1 MKILNGKS
9 NGTESRIDHVSPA
22 DAARRTHKGKCPFTL
37 IELLVVIAIIAIL
50 AAMLLPALQRARGTA
65 ISASCSNN
73 LKQLGTVFAM
83 YEGANGGIRPLQ
95 NCVSN
100 PGASGEWAY
109 DRWTGQYGLFNPI
122 PKYAFCPLF
131 QAGGT
136 EPGYGWIYTLGGNQN
151 TLQQLFGGSGNWDG
165 PVYARDAAVFF
176 SVKSMKNFSR
186 FPFMA
191 CGAYKVGETAKPKRK
206 ISRITENYSGK
217 LWLGHNNANNALYLD
232 GHVSRNK
239 LSEWRNHLLLIG
251 ASSTHAGASIYSQDL
266 NLVAPY

>member
-1 MKILNGKS
+1 MEILNGKG
-9 NGTESRIDHVSPA
+9 NETISRIQSVPPA
-22 DAARRTHKGKCPFTL
+22 NTAHCAHRGKRRFTL

-65 ISASCSNN
+65 LSTSCGSN
-73 LKQLGTVFAM
+73 LKQLGSVFAM
-83 YEGANGGIRPLQ
+83 YEGENCGIRPLQ

-100 PGASGEWAY
+100 PTASGEWAY

-136 EPGYGWIYTLGGNQN
+136 EPGYGWIHTLGGNQN
-151 TLQQLFGGSGNWDG
+151 KLQQLFGGSGTWDG
-165 PVYARDAAVFF
+165 PVFTRDAAVFF

-191 CGAYKVGETAKPKRK
+191 CGAYKSGEIAKPKRK

-239 LSEWRNHLLLIG
+239 LSDWRSHLLLIE
-251 ASSTHAGASIYSQDL
+251 ASSTHAGASIYSQEL
-266 NLVAPY
+266 HLVAPY